1 MTPDAAADELYAAD
15 PAAFVARRDEL
26 ARAARSGGDRAS
38 AAAIKAL
45 RRPTLGAWYVNVA
58 ARAGLV
64 SLREWLRLGERLRA
78 AQAAGDF
85 TAVRA
90 AGAERGG
97 LEARVLRDLTA
108 HLASRGT
115 TASPAGLEEV
125 RSTLHAALADPAASD
140 AVRAGRLARPLEYAG
155 FGEVDMAAALAAMG
169 ARPAVAAE
177 PEARQAGEVAP
188 AEEAE
193 RAERERAE
201 QAGRAARE
209 RDRLERE
216 LSSARAKL
224 SDAEA
229 GARASGARVEQAR
242 RALEQAE
249 RAAATASGRVALL
262 AETVADL
269 EARLS

>member
-193 RAERERAE
+193 RERAE

-216 LSSARAKL
+216 LASARVKL